1 MRSISLN
8 HEAFPAAACF
18 LLRGPYAQ
26 IGGSAKYFFY
36 SSESRAF
43 PLRLRCALHVTFK
56 KGEYVR
62 VMNGLRQKAR
72 FAALIL
78 PFLSDAYAL
87 ARSLAGNYADA
98 EDVVQEACLRAY
110 RAIDSVEDSSARAWF
125 LTITHHTA
133 CTWLRKNRPAALV
146 AVEDL
151 EAVELSASDPGEREI
166 ETPESS
172 LIAKTDQ
179 ARLEAAIAAL
189 PLAFRETILL
199 RDIEGLNYRQ
209 IAQVTGVPIG
219 TVMSRLARAR
229 DRLMA
234 MLGDRL
240 Q

>member
-1 MRSISLN
+1 MSSISLN
-8 HEAFPAAACF
+8 HEAFPPAAHF

-26 IGGSAKYFFY
+26 IGGSAKHFFN
-36 SSESRAF
+36 SGESRQFA
-43 PLRLRCALHVTFK
+43 LRLCCTSHLTFK
-56 KGEYVR
+56 ISEYVSG
-62 VMNGLRQKAR
+62 MNGLGQKAR

-87 ARSLAGNYADA
+87 ARSLAGNSADA

-110 RAIDSVEDSSARAWF
+110 RAIDSVEDNSARAWF

-146 AVEDL
+146 GVEDL
-151 EAVELSASDPGEREI
+151 EAAELRASEPGEREI

-172 LIAKTDQ
+172 LITKTER

-229 DRLMA
+229 DRLTA

>member
-1 MRSISLN
+1 
-8 HEAFPAAACF
+8 
-18 LLRGPYAQ
+18 
-26 IGGSAKYFFY
+26 
-36 SSESRAF
+36 
-43 PLRLRCALHVTFK
+43 
-56 KGEYVR
+56 
-62 VMNGLRQKAR
+62 MNGLRQKAR

-151 EAVELSASDPGEREI
+151 EAAELSASDPGEREI